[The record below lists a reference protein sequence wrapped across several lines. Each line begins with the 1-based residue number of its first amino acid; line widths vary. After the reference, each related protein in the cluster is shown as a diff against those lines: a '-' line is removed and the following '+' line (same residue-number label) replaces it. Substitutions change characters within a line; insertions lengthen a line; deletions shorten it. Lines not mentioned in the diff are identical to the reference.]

1 MDIVSDPVRDATRD
15 AGGARGV
22 IESALAASES
32 RAPATLALV
41 VETDGSTY
49 VRAGSAALF
58 DAGGRHTG
66 WLSGGCLEPEV
77 EAHARRAATK
87 GTIGWLE
94 LDTRD
99 DAHLFAG
106 AALGCRGRLRIA
118 LLPLRAMPGFD
129 ALARRWLAGDGAM
142 RWSLE
147 RNGAVDCAV
156 ASAREAWRLPGDA
169 PPWPA
174 GASPHAYAL
183 ELRAP
188 PSVLVLGA
196 GPEAPV
202 LLPLLR
208 ALGFMTT
215 AVEQRLRWRDYAA
228 LADRA
233 IVAAPAPGLLAA
245 MSRPIDAAL
254 VMHHAFELDRDAL
267 EALAST
273 SIPYLGLLGPNRRRE
288 DLLRVLPA
296 AARAALAPR
305 LRSPIGMKLGGQGP
319 EAIALSIAAQLQ
331 SHFHAA

>member
-1 MDIVSDPVRDATRD
+1 MDIVSDPVRDATRE

-22 IESALAASES
+22 IENALAAAGPRST
-32 RAPATLALV
+32 ATLALV

-49 VRAGSAALF
+49 VGAGSVALF
-58 DAGGRHTG
+58 DLGGRRSG
-66 WLSGGCLEPEV
+66 WLSGGCLEPEL
-77 EAHARRAATK
+77 EAHARHAAAK
-87 GTIGWLE
+87 GEIGWLE

-99 DAHLFAG
+99 DVHLFAG

-118 LLPLRAMPGFD
+118 LLPLRPMPGFD

-142 RWSLE
+142 QWSME
-147 RNGAVDCAV
+147 RNGALTCAV
-156 ASAREAWRLPGDA
+156 ASAREAWHLPGDA
-169 PPWPA
+169 PPWPPA
-174 GASPHAYAL
+174 DAPHAFAL

-208 ALGFMTT
+208 ALGYATT
-215 AVEQRLRWRDYAA
+215 AVEQRLRWREYAA

-233 IVAAPAPGLLAA
+233 IVAAPGPGIAAA
-245 MSRPIDAAL
+245 MSRRIEAAL

-267 EALAST
+267 EALTPT

-288 DLLRVLPA
+288 DLFRVLPE

-305 LRSPIGMKLGGQGP
+305 LHSPIGIKLGGHGP
-319 EAIALSIAAQLQ
+319 EMIALSIAAHLQ
-331 SHFHAA
+331 SHFDPA